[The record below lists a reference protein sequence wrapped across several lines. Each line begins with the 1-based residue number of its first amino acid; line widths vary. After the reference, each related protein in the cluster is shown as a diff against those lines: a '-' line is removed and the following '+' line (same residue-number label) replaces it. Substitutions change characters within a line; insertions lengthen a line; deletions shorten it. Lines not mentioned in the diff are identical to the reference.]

1 MVLTTIL
8 VSLRLDPMKATPATE
23 ARSATGADLDLLSTS
38 ELVAVM
44 NREDARVPD
53 AVGAAAEELAD
64 AVDEIVERLRAGGRL
79 VYAGA
84 GTSGGLAALDAS
96 EVEATFGT
104 EPGQV
109 VAAVAG
115 SDARSAREREAAED
129 DEPAGRRAL
138 EALGVGAADA
148 VVVVSASGS
157 TPYAL
162 GAARAAL
169 DAGAF
174 TACIVCSPGSEL
186 ASLCDREIVAFV
198 GPEVIAG
205 STRLKAGTAQKLVLN
220 TISTVAMIRLGRT
233 YAGLMVGVVAANDKL
248 RERVRRVVAE
258 ATGAAPAEVDAALDA
273 ADGDTRVAIVSL
285 LAGIGA
291 ADARTRLDA
300 AGGNVREALGT

>member
-1 MVLTTIL
+1 MVLTTMQG
-8 VSLRLDPMKATPATE
+8 SRRLGPMKATPATE
-23 ARSATGADLDLLSTS
+23 ARGATGADLDLLSTS
-38 ELVAVM
+38 ELVVLM
-44 NREDARVPD
+44 NREDARVPE
-53 AVGAAAEELAD
+53 AVAAAAD
-64 AVDEIVERLRAGGRL
+64 EIAEVVDEVVARLRAGGRL

-104 EPGQV
+104 EPGHV
-109 VAAVAG
+109 VALVAG
-115 SDARSAREREAAED
+115 SDAASAREREAAED
-129 DEPAGRRAL
+129 DEPAGRRAV
-138 EALGVGAADA
+138 EALGVGARDA
-148 VVVVSASGS
+148 VVVVSASGG

-169 DAGAF
+169 AAGAYA
-174 TACIVCSPGSEL
+174 ACIVCAPGSEL
-186 ASLCDREIVAFV
+186 AELCDREIVAFV
-198 GPEVIAG
+198 GPEVLAG

-248 RERVRRVVAE
+248 RERVRRIVAE
-258 ATGAAPAEVDAALDA
+258 ATGASPDEVHAALDA

-285 LAGIGA
+285 LAGIDA
-291 ADARTRLDA
+291 ADARSRLEA